1 MPPTK
6 PPSIPLHPLW
16 RELNAFTKL
25 AADFDTG
32 AMSRDPAGDPG
43 ARSARGQLAGWSL
56 AIKDNVDVA
65 GLPCTSGT
73 PALREHVPRMDAPAV
88 ARLRAAGAVIAG
100 KANMHE
106 LAYGITSNNF
116 AFGPV
121 RNAFNPAYFAGGS
134 SGGTA
139 VAIASGVVRA
149 GLGTDTG
156 GSSRIPAALNGIV
169 GFRPTPGRYPMGGVA
184 RISPTRDVIGPM
196 GRNVADVAVLDAVL
210 SEEPAALA
218 AIDLKRLRL
227 GLPEQHFQESLH
239 VDVAA
244 VLESVVSRLGEAGVE
259 FVRADLP
266 EVVKLNAAI
275 SFPIV
280 LHETRF
286 ALQRYLSDAQL
297 SLTVEE
303 LHARIA
309 SPDVKA
315 LVGTAIAGHVSQ
327 ADYDIALNR
336 DRLRLQQAYRD
347 YFAANRV
354 DAILFATT
362 PLPACPIDGSDQT
375 VLLNEQRVPTFQTFI
390 RNTDPASN
398 AGIPALSLPAGSS
411 CVGLPI
417 GIELDG
423 PAGCDRRLLSIG
435 GAVEAVLNTT
445 TQTPAGH
452 SP

>member
-1 MPPTK
+1 MK
-6 PPSIPLHPLW
+6 PLSLPLNPLW
-16 RELNAFTKL
+16 RELNAFTNL
-25 AADFDTG
+25 AAGF
-32 AMSRDPAGDPG
+32 DPG
-43 ARSARGQLAGWSL
+43 ATSGDEAVDPALRSGKGPLAGWSL

-65 GLPCTSGT
+65 GLPCTAGT
-73 PALREHVPRMDAPAV
+73 PALREYVPRRDAPAV
-88 ARLRAAGAVIAG
+88 ARLRAAGALIAG
-100 KANMHE
+100 KANLHE

-184 RISPTRDVIGPM
+184 RISSTRDVIGPM
-196 GRNVADVAVLDAVL
+196 GRSVLDVAVIDSVL
-210 SEEPAALA
+210 SGEPAALA
-218 AIDLKRLRL
+218 PVELKGLRF
-227 GLPEQHFQESLH
+227 GLPERHFQELLH
-239 VDVAA
+239 AEVIA
-244 VLESVVSRLGEAGVE
+244 VLDSAVARLQEAGVE
-259 FVRADLP
+259 FVKAELP
-266 EVVKLNAAI
+266 EVVRLNAAV

-280 LHETRF
+280 LYETRF
-286 ALQRYLSDAQL
+286 ALQQYLSDAQL

-309 SPDVKA
+309 SPDVKT
-315 LVGTAIAGHVSQ
+315 LVGLAIAGHVSQ
-327 ADYDIALNR
+327 ADYEIALHR
-336 DRLRLQQAYRD
+336 DRPRLQQAYRD
-347 YFAANRV
+347 YFAENRLA
-354 DAILFATT
+354 AILFATT

-375 VLLNEQRVPTFQTFI
+375 VPLNGRRVPTFETFI

-398 AGIPALSLPAGSS
+398 AGIPGLSLPAGLSS
-411 CVGLPI
+411 LGLPI

-423 PAGCDRRLLSIG
+423 PAGLDRRLLAIG
-435 GAVEAVLNTT
+435 RAVEAALNTT
-445 TQTPAGH
+445 AQTAGH
-452 SP
+452 ST

>member
-1 MPPTK
+1 MK
-6 PPSIPLHPLW
+6 PLSIPLNPLW
-16 RELNAFTKL
+16 RKLNAFTNL
-25 AADFDTG
+25 AAGFDPG
-32 AMSRDPAGDPG
+32 AMSGDPAVGRG
-43 ARSARGQLAGWSL
+43 VRSGKGPLAGWSL

-65 GLPCTSGT
+65 GLPCTGGT
-73 PALREHVPRMDAPAV
+73 PALREHVPGMDAPAV

-100 KANMHE
+100 KANLHE

-196 GRNVADVAVLDAVL
+196 GRNVVDVAVLDSVL
-210 SEEPAALA
+210 SEEPGALA
-218 AIDLKRLRL
+218 ALDLKGLRF
-227 GLPEQHFQESLH
+227 GLPERHFQESLH
-239 VDVAA
+239 VEVAA
-244 VLESVVSRLGEAGVE
+244 VLESAVARLQEAGVE

-266 EVVKLNAAI
+266 EVVRLNAAV

-309 SPDVKA
+309 SPDVKT
-315 LVGTAIAGHVSQ
+315 LVGMAIAGHVSQ
-327 ADYDIALNR
+327 ADYDIALLR
-336 DRLRLQQAYRD
+336 DRPRLQQAYRD
-347 YFAANRV
+347 YFTENRV

-375 VLLNEQRVPTFQTFI
+375 VLLNGRRVPTFDTFI

-398 AGIPALSLPAGSS
+398 GGIPALSLPAGLSS
-411 CVGLPI
+411 VGLPI

-423 PAGCDRRLLSIG
+423 PAGLDRRLLSIG
-435 GAVEAVLNTT
+435 SAVAAALNTT
-445 TQTPAGH
+445 TQTIAGH
-452 SP
+452 SA